1 MQYIEYISIILLFL
15 LVIMTIMYFLK
26 NPESNTILNKK
37 SCEKIG
43 LGKPKEYVDPSNYLN
58 WINPTTSCTSTST
71 VCKPKEYVNPSNYS
85 NWVNPTT
92 SCTGTSTV
100 CKPKEYVDPNIFPS
114 YIIQNFVKL
123 GYLPSEGNIEIING
137 TLDQCKARCNSNS
150 SCVGFSREKNK
161 QDTDIGDCFLKSNLI
176 GASLGNLA
184 YQTYQKRTSFV

>member
-58 WINPTTSCTSTST
+58 WINPTTSCTS
-71 VCKPKEYVNPSNYS
+71 
-85 NWVNPTT
+85 
-92 SCTGTSTV
+92 TSTV